1 MTRKRVLT
9 LWLLLFSLLA
19 QSFAGREAHGLSP
32 QFSASFRRQLNFIVA
47 RNPRYV
53 WGGSNAIESGLDC
66 SGYIYL
72 AAKWAGLPGI
82 TRTTSSRM
90 AQGLGGWTSISVNL
104 ESAEEL
110 DLVFWTFSV
119 TRPDGHVGAFLK
131 ITPNGRVVTHA
142 SSSRG
147 VIAEP
152 LGRRLTETI
161 SRVRRLNMGD

>member
-1 MTRKRVLT
+1 MTPVR
-9 LWLLLFSLLA
+9 S
-19 QSFAGREAHGLSP
+19 AH
-32 QFSASFRRQLNFIVA
+32 QFGASFRRQLNFIIA
-47 RNPRYV
+47 RNPRYA
-53 WGGSNAIESGLDC
+53 WGGCDAIESGLDC

-82 TRTTSSRM
+82 TRTTASRM
-90 AQGLGGWTSISVNL
+90 AQGLGGWTSINVSP

-131 ITPNGRVVTHA
+131 ISPTGRVVTHA
-142 SSSRG
+142 SSGRG

-152 LGRRLTETI
+152 LGRRLNEMI
-161 SRVRRLNMGD
+161 SRVRRLKIGD